1 MACLSRIDANL
12 LQYYEKPEPNN
23 TVDLYVSNN
32 SNNNGLKE
40 GDKSISTPVPQ
51 PYGSEYSNCLLLSNS
66 EYICYHFS
74 SRSTLLTFYPLSD
87 AYHGKTIN
95 IHLPNASMNQRY
107 TLTIQEVEQQLLV
120 NVILKDGSFL
130 TLQLPLSFLFSSAN
144 TLNGEWFHLQNPYD
158 FTVRV
163 PHFLFYVSPQFSVVF
178 LEDGGL
184 LGLKKVD
191 GVHYEPLLFND
202 NSYLKSLTR
211 FFSRSSKSDY
221 DSVISCKL
229 FHERY
234 LIVLTQNCHLK
245 IWDLTSFTLI
255 QDYDMVSQ
263 SDSDPSHFRKVEAV
277 GEYLSLYNNTL
288 VTLLPLENGL
298 FQMGTLLVDSSGILT
313 YTFQNNIPTN
323 LSASAI
329 WSIVDLVLTRPL
341 ELNVEASYLNLIVLW
356 KSGTASKLQILNVND
371 ESFKNYEWIESV
383 NKSLVDLQSEHDLDI
398 VTKTGDVERGFCN
411 LKSRYGTQIFERAQQ
426 ILSENKII
434 MAHNEDEEYLA
445 NLETILRDV
454 KTAFNEA
461 SSITLYGD
469 EIILVNCF
477 QPYNH
482 SLYKLNTTVENWFY
496 NMHSET
502 DGSELF
508 KYLRT
513 LNGFASTLSND
524 VLRSISK
531 KFLDIITGELPDSM
545 TTVEKFTDIFKN
557 CLENQFEI
565 TNLKILFDELNSFDI
580 PVVLND
586 LINNQMKPG
595 IFWKKDFISAI
606 KFDGFTSIISLES
619 LHQLLS
625 IHYRITLQVLLT
637 FVLFDLDTE
646 IFGQHISTLLDLHY
660 KQFLL
665 LNLYRQDKCLLA
677 EVLLKD
683 SSEFSFGVKFFNYGQ
698 LIAYIDSLNSNVYN
712 ASITENSFFMTFFRS
727 YIIEN
732 TSHKNIRFFLE
743 NVECPFYLR
752 HNEVQE
758 FMFAMTL
765 FSCGNFDQ
773 SYEIFQLHDYP
784 EAINDKLPTFLEDLK
799 SENYHGDSIWKDLLC
814 TFTVPYR
821 HSAFYYQLS
830 LLFDR
835 NNSQEFALK
844 CISKS
849 AEYSLKE
856 IQIEEPQDFKEKQHI
871 HYLNLLI
878 HFRMFEEILDVL
890 RLGHECLS
898 DTVRTNFLQ
907 LLLQEDIYSRDF
919 FSTLLRL
926 CNAHS
931 DNGELYLRTV
941 DIKIVD
947 SILSQNLRSGDWEC
961 FKKLYCFRMLN
972 KSERAAAEVLYQ
984 YILMQADLDVIRKRK
999 CYLMV
1004 INVLSSFDSAYDQ
1017 WILNGSKVVTL
1028 TDLRD
1033 ELRGL

>member
-12 LQYYEKPEPNN
+12 LQYYEKTKPNN
-23 TVDLYVSNN
+23 IVDLNISNCDN
-32 SNNNGLKE
+32 KNRLKDGE
-40 GDKSISTPVPQ
+40 RSIATSLSQ
-51 PYGSEYSNCLLLSNS
+51 PSGSEYSNCLLLSNS
-66 EYICYHFS
+66 EYICYHVS
-74 SRSTLLTFYPLSD
+74 SKSTLLTFYPLSD
-87 AYHGKTIN
+87 AYNGKTIN
-95 IHLPNASMNQRY
+95 VHLPSASMNQRH
-107 TLTIQEVEQQLLV
+107 TLTIHEVKQQLLV

-130 TLQLPLSFLFSSAN
+130 TLRLPLSFLFSSDY
-144 TLNGEWFHLQNPYD
+144 TLTGEWFHIQNPYD

-163 PHFLFYVSPQFSVVF
+163 PHFLYFVSPEFSVVF

-184 LGLKKVD
+184 LGLRKID
-191 GVHYEPLLFND
+191 DLHYEPLLFND

-211 FFSRSSKSDY
+211 LFSRSSNSDY
-221 DSVISCKL
+221 DGVVSCKL
-229 FHERY
+229 FRERY
-234 LIVLTQNCHLK
+234 LIVLTRNCRLK

-255 QDYDMVSQ
+255 QDYDIVSPPDL
-263 SDSDPSHFRKVEAV
+263 DSSHVGKVEAV

-298 FQMGTLLVDSSGILT
+298 FQTGTLLVNSNGVLT
-313 YTFQNNIPTN
+313 YTFHNNIPTN

-356 KSGTASKLQILNVND
+356 KSGSASKLQILNIKD

-398 VTKTGDVERGFCN
+398 VAKTGDIERGLCN
-411 LKSRYGTQIFERAQQ
+411 LKSRYGAQIFERAQK

-434 MAHNEDEEYLA
+434 MSHNEDEEYLA
-445 NLETILRDV
+445 NLGTILRDV

-477 QPYNH
+477 QPYSH
-482 SLYKLNTTVENWFY
+482 SFYKLNTTVENWFY

-502 DGSELF
+502 EGSELF
-508 KYLRT
+508 KYLKT

-524 VLRSISK
+524 VIRSISR
-531 KFLDIITGELPDSM
+531 KFLDIITGEMPDSM
-545 TTVEKFTDIFKN
+545 SISEKFTDIYKS
-557 CLENQFEI
+557 CLENQFEMA
-565 TNLKILFDELNSFDI
+565 NLKILFDELNSFDI
-580 PVVLND
+580 LVVLND

-595 IFWKKDFISAI
+595 IFGKKDFISSI
-606 KFDGFTSIISLES
+606 KFDGLTSIISSES

-625 IHYRITLQVLLT
+625 VHYRITLQVLLT
-637 FVLFDLDTE
+637 FILLEFDTNV
-646 IFGQHISTLLDLHY
+646 FGQHLSTLLDLHY
-660 KQFLL
+660 KQSLL
-665 LNLYRQDKCLLA
+665 LHLYRQDKFLLTK
-677 EVLLKD
+677 VLLKY
-683 SSEFSFGVKFFNYGQ
+683 SSEYSYGVKFFNYGQ
-698 LIAYIDSLNSNVYN
+698 LISYIDSLNSNVYN
-712 ASITENSFFMTFFRS
+712 SSVTENSFFLAFFET
-727 YIIEN
+727 YVIEN
-732 TSHKNIRFFLE
+732 SSHRDTRFFLE
-743 NVECPFYLR
+743 NVERPFYVR

-765 FSCGNFDQ
+765 FNCGKFDQ

-784 EAINDKLPTFLEDLK
+784 EAINDLLPTFLEDLK
-799 SENYHGDSIWKDLLC
+799 SENYRGASIWKNLLR
-814 TFTVPYR
+814 TFEVPYR

-830 LLFDR
+830 LLFDK

-849 AEYSLKE
+849 AEYSLRE
-856 IQIEEPQDFKEKQHI
+856 IQIEEPQEFKERQHI

-878 HFRMFEEILDVL
+878 HFKMFEEVLDIL
-890 RLGHECLS
+890 RLGHEYLS
-898 DTVRTNFLQ
+898 DTVRTEFFQ
-907 LLLQEDIYSRDF
+907 LLLEKDLYSQDF

-926 CNAHS
+926 CDSYAK
-931 DNGELYLRTV
+931 NGALFLPTV

-947 SILSQNLRSGDWEC
+947 SVLSQNLGGSEWEC
-961 FKKLYCFRMLN
+961 FKKVYCFRMLN
-972 KSERAAAEVLYQ
+972 KSERSAAEVLYQ
-984 YILMQADLDVIRKRK
+984 YVLMQSDLIVIEKKK
-999 CYLMV
+999 CYLMI

-1017 WILNGSKVVTL
+1017 WILNSNRVVTL

-1033 ELRGL
+1033 ELRNL